1 MSEASMPRGQAV
13 ASTGAVGRESPRGLA
28 IPAACLVAGALAFAV
43 PLAVLA
49 GPDRSFADTLAF
61 AAWAWLL
68 LGLPLLAVL
77 TVGGVRAA
85 RTGREPR
92 LLVATKWFAIGLACA
107 VVLSEVQRVLFL

>member
-1 MSEASMPRGQAV
+1 MSEASMPRGQAL
-13 ASTGAVGRESPRGLA
+13 ASNRANGRESPRGLA
-28 IPAACLVAGALAFAV
+28 APAVCLVAGALAFAV
-43 PLAVLA
+43 PLALLA
-49 GPDRSFADTLAF
+49 GPDRSLADTLAL

-77 TVGGVRAA
+77 AIGGVRAA

-107 VVLSEVQRVLFL
+107 VVLSEAHRLLFL